1 MAEESWFWL
10 ILGALLILSEFFMT
24 GIVAVFF
31 GVGALLVG
39 LLTAAGLID
48 SLPEQITVFAVLSV
62 GTLLFA
68 REKIK
73 VWFRGKV
80 SERWDGDKDLI
91 YSRGERATVS
101 KAFSD
106 GIGQVKLSG
115 VDWKAESQDGDHAKG
130 ATVWVIGHRGI
141 TLEVSAERPV
151 HVTPANTD

>member
-1 MAEESWFWL
+1 MLEETWFWL

-24 GIVAVFF
+24 GIVAIFF
-31 GVGALLVG
+31 GIGALLVG
-39 LLTAAGLID
+39 LLTALGLID
-48 SLPEQITVFAVLSV
+48 SPPEQIIVFAVLSV

-68 REKIK
+68 RERIK

-91 YSRGERATVS
+91 FSRGERVTVS
-101 KAFSD
+101 KAFAD
-106 GIGQVKLSG
+106 GVGEVRLSG
-115 VDWKAESQDGDHAKG
+115 VGWKAESNDGDHAKG

-151 HVTPANTD
+151 KAAAAAD